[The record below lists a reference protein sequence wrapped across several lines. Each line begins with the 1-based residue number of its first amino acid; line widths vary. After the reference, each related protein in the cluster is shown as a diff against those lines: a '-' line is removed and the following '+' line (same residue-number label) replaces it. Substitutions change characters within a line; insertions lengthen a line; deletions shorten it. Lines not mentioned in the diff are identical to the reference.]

1 MDWQIVFT
9 LAVVSAAIITL
20 VRSRVGPDIVLLG
33 ALAFLLLAGVVD
45 TEGALHGFSNSG
57 LFTVAMLFIVAEGL
71 NQTGAI
77 NQLAQ
82 SLLGQPKSIFAGQ
95 IRLIVPSAIMS
106 AFINNTPVV
115 AMLLP
120 VVNDWSKKCGIS
132 VSKFLL
138 PLSFATILGGMCT
151 IFGTSTTLILN
162 QWFAEAG
169 FEPIGLFEI
178 AYIGIPLAIAG
189 LIYLLIAGRWL
200 LPDRV
205 SAETQFD
212 DPREYTIEMMV
223 EAGSPLVGKSI
234 EEAGLRALPGLY
246 LMEIER
252 DNELLP
258 VISPDRHILEND
270 RLIFVGVVESIKDL
284 RKVAGLKPATTQ
296 VFKLDSERSHR
307 CLIEAVVSN
316 TCPVVNQTIR
326 DMNFRTRYNAVVIAV
341 SRNGHRIR
349 GKIGDIV
356 LLPGDT
362 LLLEAHPS
370 FADLHRNS
378 RDFFLVSRVEDST
391 PLRHEQ
397 AWMAQVILGVMVI
410 TATVLGFGMMKA
422 SLFAAALMILSRCV
436 RASEARRCIDW
447 SILVTIAAG
456 IGLGAAMEQSG
467 TANLLATSVI
477 NAVGSNPLVVLSVVY
492 GITMVMTNLI
502 TAKAAGMLIFPIAI
516 TAATNLN
523 VSATPFAITVMVAAA
538 ASFASPHGFQTNLMV
553 YGPGGYRTSDFLRV
567 GGPLSLLLWGI
578 SMALIPIIWPF

>member
-1 MDWQIVFT
+1 MSWEIVLT
-9 LAVVSAAIITL
+9 LTVVLAAIITL
-20 VRSRVGPDIVLLG
+20 IRSRVGPDIVLLG
-33 ALAFLLLAGVVD
+33 ALAFLILAGVVD
-45 TEGALHGFSNSG
+45 TEGALHGFSNAG

-77 NQLAQ
+77 NHLAQ

-95 IRLIVPSAIMS
+95 LRLIVPSAVMS

-120 VVNDWSKKCGIS
+120 VVNDWAKKCGIS
-132 VSKFLL
+132 VSRFLL

-162 QWFAEAG
+162 QEYAKYG
-169 FEPIGLFEI
+169 STPIGLFEI
-178 AYIGIPLAIAG
+178 AWIGVPLAVAG
-189 LIYLLIAGRWL
+189 LVYLLVAGRWL

-223 EAGSPLVGKSI
+223 EPGSPLIGKSI
-234 EEAGLRALPGLY
+234 EAAGLRSLPGLY
-246 LMEIER
+246 LMEIDR
-252 DNELLP
+252 DNELLS
-258 VISPDRHILEND
+258 VVSPDRHILEND
-270 RLIFVGVVESIKDL
+270 RLIFVGVVESINDL
-284 RKVAGLKPATTQ
+284 RKVPGLKPATTQ
-296 VFKLDSERSHR
+296 VFKLDSPRSQR

-326 DMNFRTRYNAVVIAV
+326 DMHFRTRYNAVVIAV

-349 GKIGDIV
+349 EKIGDIV
-356 LLPGDT
+356 LFPGDT
-362 LLLEAHPS
+362 LLLEADPS

-378 RDFFLVSRVEDST
+378 RDFFLVSRVENST

-422 SLFAAALMILSRCV
+422 ALFAAALMILTKCV
-436 RASEARRCIDW
+436 RASEARRSIDW

-456 IGLGAAMEQSG
+456 IGLGEAMKQSG
-467 TANLLATSVI
+467 ASQLLADSVI
-477 NAVGSNPLVVLSVVY
+477 NAAGSEPMIAMAVVY
-492 GITMVMTNLI
+492 GVTMVMTNLI
-502 TAKAAGMLIFPIAI
+502 TAKAAGMLIFPIAMD
-516 TAATNLN
+516 AALNLG
-523 VSATPFAITVMVAAA
+523 VSTTPFAITVMVAAA
-538 ASFASPHGFQTNLMV
+538 ASFATPHGFQTNLMV
-553 YGPGGYRTSDFLRV
+553 YGPGGYRASDFLRV
-567 GGPLSLLLWGI
+567 GGPLSLLLWAI
-578 SMALIPIIWPF
+578 SLLLIPLIWPF